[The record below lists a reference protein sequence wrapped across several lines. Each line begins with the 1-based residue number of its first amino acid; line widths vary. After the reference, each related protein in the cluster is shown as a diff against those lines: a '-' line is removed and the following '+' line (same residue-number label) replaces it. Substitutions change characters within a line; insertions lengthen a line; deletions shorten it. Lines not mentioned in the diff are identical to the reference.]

1 MKPLH
6 GPTYLLFMWG
16 SRRRSRLLTEVRKSF
31 LLICKIIPHWMKYFI
46 VKCGITSYQ
55 MKYFI
60 AIALFF
66 AGEVKTLLL
75 QLLKAVAHMH
85 DNWILHRDLKTS
97 NLLLSHKGILKV
109 GLIPY
114 IERKYSRYWIRHDY
128 IRIIFLCVGNSQWCV
143 YILCTC
149 TLRNTKSNKVW
160 LAVQHSVRCTASWL
174 VDIGNKDRAT
184 LIINMPH
191 SATWLRTAR
200 FITSFWVFRFNSC
213 ITILQTTSIFEVF
226 TWISRIGFWWILFE
240 RSSNSN
246 LCFLP
251 VR

>member
-1 MKPLH
+1 MNFYENPSSWKIFPLTREFSLGLTCH
-6 GPTYLLFMWG
+6 WTLFL
-16 SRRRSRLLTEVRKSF
+16 SVEA
-31 LLICKIIPHWMKYFI
+31 IH
-46 VKCGITSYQ
+46 
-55 MKYFI
+55 I
-60 AIALFF
+60 AVLYIIALFF

-128 IRIIFLCVGNSQWCV
+128 IWIIFLCAGNSQWCV

-149 TLRNTKSNKVW
+149 TLRNTKSNKIW
-160 LAVQHSVRCTASWL
+160 LAVQHSVRCTASRL

-184 LIINMPH
+184 LIINRPH
-191 SATWLRTAR
+191 SATWLGTAR
-200 FITSFWVFRFNSC
+200 FITSFWVFRFNKC
-213 ITILQTTSIFEVF
+213 HDF
-226 TWISRIGFWWILFE
+226 TNYQYLWGFYL
-240 RSSNSN
+240 NKQN
-246 LCFLP
+246 
-251 VR
+251 